1 MEISKSSEKNT
12 DKKSS
17 RGRYNLYLLLTAII
31 WGSGFILQKI
41 GSNTLTSFTF
51 NGIRYFLAALMVLA
65 IARFKLPAEKT
76 ARRLTI
82 LAGVFLFIAA
92 HLQQI
97 GIQHTS
103 VANAGFITTIYV
115 VLVPFL
121 SFLIFRH
128 KIRKSAYLAA
138 GVAFVGLYLLSTS
151 GKTLD
156 QISIGDVIV
165 FIGSIFWAIHI
176 LIVSKATSRTDPVQF
191 SAGQFLVCAILNL
204 ICWLVI
210 DGAPVQAIPG
220 ALPILLYSGLIVIGT
235 GFTLQAVAQKHTD
248 ESQAAL
254 ILGLEAVFAAI
265 FGVLLFKE
273 TFTWMQIFGAVL
285 IFLSVVISVKSK
297 KAETVSQD

>member
-1 MEISKSSEKNT
+1 MEISESSEKKT
-12 DKKSS
+12 EKTTSG
-17 RGRYNLYLLLTAII
+17 GRYNLLLLLTAII
-31 WGSGFILQKI
+31 WGSGFIPQKI
-41 GSNTLTSFTF
+41 GSDTLTSFTF

-65 IARFKLPAEKT
+65 IARFKLPAGKT

-92 HLQQI
+92 NLQQI
-97 GIQHTS
+97 GIKHTS

-115 VLVPFL
+115 ALVPFL
-121 SFLIFRH
+121 SFLIFRQ
-128 KIRKSAYLAA
+128 KIKKSAYLAA

-151 GKTLD
+151 GKSLD

-176 LIVSKATSRTDPVQF
+176 LIVSKATRRTDPIQF

-248 ESQAAL
+248 GSQAAL
-254 ILGLEAVFAAI
+254 ILGLEAVFASI
-265 FGVLLFKE
+265 FGVVFFKE
-273 TFTWMQIFGAVL
+273 TFTWIQIFGAGL
-285 IFLSVVISVKSK
+285 IFLSVVISVKGE
-297 KAETVSQD
+297 KAETASQD

>member
-1 MEISKSSEKNT
+1 MEISESSEKNT

-31 WGSGFILQKI
+31 WGSGFIPQKI
-41 GSNTLTSFTF
+41 GANTLTSFTF
-51 NGIRYFLAALMVLA
+51 NGIRYFLASLMILA
-65 IARFKLPAEKT
+65 IARFKLPVGKT
-76 ARRLTI
+76 TRRLTI

-92 HLQQI
+92 NLQQI
-97 GIQHTS
+97 GIKHTS

-115 VLVPFL
+115 ALVPFL
-121 SFLIFRH
+121 SFLIFRQ
-128 KIRKSAYLAA
+128 KIKKSAYLAA

-151 GKTLD
+151 GKSLD

-176 LIVSKATSRTDPVQF
+176 LIVSKATSQTDPVQF

-204 ICWLVI
+204 VCWLVI

-220 ALPILLYSGLIVIGT
+220 ALPILLYSGFLVIGT

-254 ILGLEAVFAAI
+254 ILGLEAVFASI
-265 FGVLLFKE
+265 FGVVFFKE
-273 TFTWMQIFGAVL
+273 SFTWIQIFGAGL
-285 IFLSVVISVKSK
+285 IFLSVVISVKGG
-297 KAETVSQD
+297 KAETASQD